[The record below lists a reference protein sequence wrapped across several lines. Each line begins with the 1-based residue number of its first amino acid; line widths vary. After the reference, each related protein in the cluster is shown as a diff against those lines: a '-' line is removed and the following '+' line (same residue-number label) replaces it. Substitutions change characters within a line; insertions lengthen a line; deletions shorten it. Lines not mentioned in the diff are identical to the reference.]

1 MPYLIDGHN
10 LIPKL
15 PGMHLDMVDDELQ
28 LVELLQ
34 DFCRRNRKQ
43 VDVYFDNA
51 PAGGLKVQKY
61 GAVTAYFTRA
71 GIPADEAIRARLGRL
86 GREARNWSVV
96 SSDRAVQAYAR
107 SAKAQIISSES
118 FANMLSQPSEDSYDE
133 PAEGDDPSL
142 SAEEV
147 EDWLRLF
154 GGGEQE

>member
-15 PGMHLDMVDDELQ
+15 PGIHLDMVDDELQ

-34 DFCRRNRKQ
+34 DFCRQHRKK

-51 PAGGLKVQKY
+51 PAGGLKVQKF
-61 GAVTAYFTRA
+61 GAVTAHFTRA

-86 GREARNWSVV
+86 GREARNWTVV
-96 SSDRAVQAYAR
+96 SSDQAVQSYAR

-118 FANMLSQPSEDSYDE
+118 FANMLSSSSEDSLAKPVE
-133 PAEGDDPSL
+133 GESPAL
-142 SAEEV
+142 SADELEE
-147 EDWLRLF
+147 WLRLF
-154 GGGEQE
+154 GGDEQE

>member
-1 MPYLIDGHN
+1 MPYIIDGHN

-15 PGMHLDMVDDELQ
+15 PGMHLDMVDDEMQ

-34 DFCRRNRKQ
+34 DFCRQRRKQ

-61 GAVTAYFTRA
+61 GAVTAHFTRS

-86 GREARNWSVV
+86 GRESRNWTVV

-107 SAKAQIISSES
+107 SAKAQIISSEI
-118 FANMLSQPSEDSYDE
+118 FANM
-133 PAEGDDPSL
+133 
-142 SAEEV
+142 
-147 EDWLRLF
+147 
-154 GGGEQE
+154 QEAKQLTYEAWEKIFTLGQAPVT

>member
-118 FANMLSQPSEDSYDE
+118 FANMLYQPSEDSYDE
-133 PAEGDDPSL
+133 PAEGDDPEL

-154 GGGEQE
+154 GGGKQE